1 MWLGGRMRKELIIV
15 ALSLVV
21 LSVVSIPS
29 INAGGEVYV
38 ILNKTQ
44 YEPDEKGTISI
55 TVRNTGTAP
64 LSIKNVTVKFTNWM
78 AYTEKGW
85 DPLGNQ
91 TIIYESAVIVEE
103 KKAKALPDITFTVPK
118 DSRATNTNVEIWIY
132 TNEPTPIPAMT
143 YIHVVD
149 PSTQNSLNAMNSIV
163 TLLTVGV
170 ILLVISAIIVAA
182 AVIVAGRGRKAV
194 STA

>member
-182 AVIVAGRGRKAV
+182 AVFVAGRGRKAV